1 MRHCA
6 IGEGEMEMNWN
17 GKAFLGIVLVPL
29 VASILTL
36 ALSTLGADGSIDFPS
51 AWTQWTIEEVF

>member
-1 MRHCA
+1 MD
-6 IGEGEMEMNWN
+6 WN